1 MLNFKEYTL
10 MSFKNIFQERFKNH
24 FLKKAGK
31 DIFKYQLGSG
41 YLSSLSINGDNSKA
55 IAEFVK
61 LINTK
66 DVYKDLYDKPTH
78 VTLDFSPYLDFSS
91 LINMNDNVKFI
102 KTIVVLVVF
111 AFLFM
116 HATNLVIA
124 FLSRGGKSE

>member
-66 DVYKDLYDKPTH
+66 DVYKDLYDSFLADPTPH
-78 VTLDFSPYLDFSS
+78 LPH
-91 LINMNDNVKFI
+91 II
-102 KTIVVLVVF
+102 
-111 AFLFM
+111 
-116 HATNLVIA
+116 
-124 FLSRGGKSE
+124 